1 MGWGSHLLGG
11 TQLALQ
17 VFNLLLCLTNAP
29 QGILV
34 RDLLA
39 FPPIPLLQF
48 PDAASEFIDL

>member
-17 VFNLLLCLTNAP
+17 VFNLLLRLTNAP